1 MSKKNKRTSQQ
12 EKAEIRRQAFAS
24 VQGKVQRLN
33 NSMATLME
41 NNKALEEENARLARS
56 NHELKQKI
64 VELESKIAFIQMTE
78 GLSPEAMEKKANQAE
93 LYYRYTNI
101 IGSLIG
107 SAKSINMP

>member
-1 MSKKNKRTSQQ
+1 MSKKKRTTQQ

-24 VQGKVQRLN
+24 AQGKVQRLN
-33 NSMATLME
+33 KNIASLME
-41 NNKALEEENARLARS
+41 NNKILEEENIRLARS

-78 GLSPEAMEKKANQAE
+78 GLSPEAMETKAEQAKM
-93 LYYRYTNI
+93 YYKYTNM

-107 SAKSINMP
+107 SAKDINIP

>member
-1 MSKKNKRTSQQ
+1 MSKKKRTSQQ

-24 VQGKVQRLN
+24 AQGKVQRLN
-33 NSMATLME
+33 KNIASLME
-41 NNKALEEENARLARS
+41 NNKILEEENIRLARS

-78 GLSPEAMEKKANQAE
+78 GLSPEAMEQKAEQAKT
-93 LYYRYTNI
+93 YYRYTNM

-107 SAKSINMP
+107 SAKDIIIP